1 MTAAEFHQQ
10 QLEQQEQEYL
20 DLRRALQD
28 NHSKFIAVAYTIR
41 DTKQDPSYVKSCVK
55 YLLEALEDYEQ
66 LRRMM

>member
-1 MTAAEFHQQ
+1 MTDAEHYQQ

-41 DTKQDPSYVKSCVK
+41 DTKQDPDYVKAGVK
-55 YLLEALEDYEQ
+55 CLLGALDEYEQ